1 MEVYLIDMGFIH
13 EKSFY
18 IRINMNKEN
27 ISIEH
32 LAKNIEFIF
41 QQYDKGGEKH
51 NLLPQDNNNRTL
63 KGLEHFKEFLIHCN
77 KGGLFEL

>member
-1 MEVYLIDMGFIH
+1 
-13 EKSFY
+13 
-18 IRINMNKEN
+18 MNKEN

-51 NLLPQDNNNRTL
+51 NLIPQDNNNRTL

-77 KGGLFEL
+77 KDNM